1 MNKSKYWTLF
11 LVLVITTSV
20 FSEVEDEHAGHADD
34 HGSVVPMSVEE
45 RDSVGIVVAPVT
57 PRVLHETLRLPGEVS
72 VNAYRSS
79 KVTPRITAQ
88 IVKRHVHLGEKVE
101 LGQRL
106 VTLSSVEMAEAQGE
120 LIVTDQEWKRVKS
133 LGKSSVSERRYTE
146 AQVAQQLALA
156 KVLAY
161 GMTEEQAAELTQSGN
176 ASKANG
182 EFDLLALQHGTVL
195 HDDFIIGEL
204 IDPGHVLF
212 DLSDESVLWVE
223 AQINPNE
230 MPSVDT
236 VTTVRVS
243 PDGVNWL
250 PGRVLQGHHH
260 VDEVTRTQPLRIEVE
275 NEDDSLHPGQF
286 VEVELIVN
294 SETSMLAV
302 PTRSL
307 TMING
312 VQSVF
317 VLKHDEEFHAE
328 ELELGPSV
336 GDWTSV
342 LSGLS
347 EGEEIVIDGVFHLKS
362 VLLKASLGEGHVH

>member
-1 MNKSKYWTLF
+1 MTKSKYWTLL
-11 LVLVITTSV
+11 LVLVATTFV
-20 FSEVEDEHAGHADD
+20 FAEVEDEHAGHADD
-34 HGSVVPMSVEE
+34 HGSVVTMSVAD
-45 RDSVGIVVAPVT
+45 RDSVGVVVATVT
-57 PRVLHETLRLPGEVS
+57 PRVLRETMRLPGEVS

-88 IVKRHVHLGEKVE
+88 VVERHVHLGEMVE

-120 LIVTDQEWKRVKS
+120 LIVSDQEWKRVKS
-133 LGKSSVSERRYTE
+133 LGKDAVSERRYTE

-182 EFDLLALQHGTVL
+182 EFDLLALQNGTVL
-195 HDDFIIGEL
+195 HDDFIVGEL

-223 AQINPNE
+223 AQIDPND
-230 MPSVDT
+230 MPSKDT
-236 VTTVRVS
+236 MTTVRIS
-243 PDGVNWL
+243 PDGVEWL
-250 PGRVLQGHHH
+250 SGKVLQGHHH

-275 NEDDSLHPGQF
+275 NENDSLHPGQF

-294 SETSMLAV
+294 MKTPVLAV
-302 PTRSL
+302 PTKSL
-307 TMING
+307 TMFNG
-312 VQSVF
+312 AQCVF

-328 ELELGPSV
+328 ELELGPSI
-336 GDWTSV
+336 GDWTTV

-347 EGEEIVIDGVFHLKS
+347 DGEKIVVDGVFHLKS